1 MERGNIMLKSGFSLV
16 ESMVAIFLI
25 ALVFMIIASALS
37 GVLTSI
43 SSVQNML
50 RMTELQNFIARWV
63 YIQPVSSD
71 MKDEINGAF
80 YGTTNTSNYPR
91 VTNVNLQT
99 ISTYFDKF
107 TFEIEYLPG
116 KTEVFFVY
124 KYKTY

>member
-1 MERGNIMLKSGFSLV
+1 MLKSGFSLV
-16 ESMVAIFLI
+16 ESMVTIFLI

-63 YIQPVSSD
+63 YIQPFSSD

-80 YGTTNTSNYPR
+80 YGATNTPNYPR
-91 VTNVNLQT
+91 VTNVSLQT

-116 KTEVFFVY
+116 KIEVFFVY
-124 KYKTY
+124 KYKAY

>member
-1 MERGNIMLKSGFSLV
+1 MLKSGFSLV